1 VEPTRKLYTDLAS
14 WWPLFSP
21 PSHYAEEAEFYF
33 HALRDACARP
43 LRRLLEL
50 GSGGGNNASY
60 IKAHCEMTLVDL
72 SPQMLAVSAALNPEC
87 EHVPGDMRSVRLGR
101 SFDAVFVQDA
111 VCYLTTERD
120 LRAAIET
127 AYLHCAPGGA
137 ALFAPDYLR
146 ENFVAP
152 SSDHGG
158 SDGPERGLRYLE
170 WVWDPDPGDTTYVV
184 DYAFLLRERDGSV
197 HVDHDRHVEG
207 LFPRATWLE
216 LLAGAGFAPRAVPF
230 VHSELDWVPEVFV
243 CARF

>member
-1 VEPTRKLYTDLAS
+1 
-14 WWPLFSP
+14 
-21 PSHYAEEAEFYF
+21 
-33 HALRDACARP
+33 
-43 LRRLLEL
+43 
-50 GSGGGNNASY
+50 
-60 IKAHCEMTLVDL
+60 
-72 SPQMLAVSAALNPEC
+72 MLAVSAALNPEC